1 MRILCDN
8 ILFRFDVSG
17 YVLRMRIR
25 HWRSQLRHRPTAP
38 KYSIVRE
45 DPTMEAG
52 EAGGEDSR
60 DLLLFR
66 SDFSGFEQLEPRD
79 G

>member
-1 MRILCDN
+1 
-8 ILFRFDVSG
+8 
-17 YVLRMRIR
+17 
-25 HWRSQLRHRPTAP
+25 
-38 KYSIVRE
+38 
-45 DPTMEAG
+45 MEAG

-79 G
+79 GWVHMEWSVVSIN